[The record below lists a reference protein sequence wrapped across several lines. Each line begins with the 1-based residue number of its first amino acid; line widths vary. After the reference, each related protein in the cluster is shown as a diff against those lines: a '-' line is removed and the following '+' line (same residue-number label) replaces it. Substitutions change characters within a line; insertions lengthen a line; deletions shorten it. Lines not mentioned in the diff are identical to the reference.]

1 MHLCVYSPL
10 ILTCLKDEKPPPNLG
25 KALGTHRSLASSLKY
40 TATGRFPRRQTP
52 PEEQLHGAFP
62 PLAPHVSDRFED
74 GSEEFLSHGDNARN
88 RRSLSSCVFYRGVE
102 RGDLWHQ
109 RLNLLTVCDDASGP
123 RGASL
128 SRALLV
134 ERGAGGLPPAET
146 GRRQRKTRRALRP
159 RGALRCRLTRPP
171 DCASPRFLVSSPL
184 TSPFSPNTWH
194 SEAHR

>member
-1 MHLCVYSPL
+1 MHPCVYSPL

-88 RRSLSSCVFYRGVE
+88 RRSLSSCVFYLGVE

-109 RLNLLTVCDDASGP
+109 RLNLMPLAPGRQPEPCSVG
-123 RGASL
+123 
-128 SRALLV
+128 
-134 ERGAGGLPPAET
+134 GAGRGRPSPSRNGEAAEEDAVRSQTT
-146 GRRQRKTRRALRP
+146 GRSALQAHAAAGLCLP
-159 RGALRCRLTRPP
+159 AFPCVLSPHLPFLTKHV
-171 DCASPRFLVSSPL
+171 A
-184 TSPFSPNTWH
+184 
-194 SEAHR
+194 